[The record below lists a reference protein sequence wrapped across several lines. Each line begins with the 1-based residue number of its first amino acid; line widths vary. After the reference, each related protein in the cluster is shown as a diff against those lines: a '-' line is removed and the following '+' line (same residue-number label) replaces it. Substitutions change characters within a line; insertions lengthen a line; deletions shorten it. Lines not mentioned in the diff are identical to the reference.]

1 MSIAAPSPRGRLS
14 RLWRSLTWRCRRYA
28 RLPRYLRAVMAMIG
42 SRNGDLSMAPSDSAA
57 RGTNPSARISLLRL
71 VGAALVALVGACT
84 LLLAIGYIRFASAIE
99 AQEPTT
105 TPRTDAIVVV
115 TGGAQRIGD
124 AIGLLGAD
132 RGARLLIS
140 GVNEKTSREELAK
153 LNPAARDLLACCVDL
168 DYRARNT
175 IGNAIETR
183 RWIRQHGFRSLLV
196 VTSNY
201 HMPRTLAEFAHAMP
215 NITLIPHPVVTD
227 HVDTTGWWSHWA
239 TVKVLVPEYVK
250 YLVARL
256 RSLVERDPETSR
268 LSIIIGGRKPVS
280 AKPAEVIGP
289 ASEKRSRLIDR
300 PRHEG

>member
-1 MSIAAPSPRGRLS
+1 
-14 RLWRSLTWRCRRYA
+14 
-28 RLPRYLRAVMAMIG
+28 MAMIG
-42 SRNGDLSMAPSDSAA
+42 STNDHFAMEPPDSAA
-57 RGTNPSARISLLRL
+57 RRPGAGRRFSLRRILAMSM
-71 VGAALVALVGACT
+71 AIVACAGLILSG
-84 LLLAIGYIRFASAIE
+84 LGYARFASGID
-99 AQEPTT
+99 AQEPAT

-140 GVNEKTSREELAK
+140 GVNEKTGRDELAK

-183 RWIRQHGFRSLLV
+183 RWLRQHGFGSLLV

-215 NITLIPHPVVTD
+215 GVKLIPHPVVTE
-227 HVDTTGWWSHWA
+227 HLDTSGWWHRWA
-239 TVKVLVPEYVK
+239 TIKILAPEYVK

-256 RSLVERDPETSR
+256 RSLVESDPETSR
-268 LSIIIGGRKPVS
+268 LSVIVGGRKPVS
-280 AKPAEVIGP
+280 SKPAELMGP
-289 ASEKRSRLIDR
+289 AAEKRSRLQGHA
-300 PRHEG
+300 RHEG

>member
-1 MSIAAPSPRGRLS
+1 MEPSDSFAGAAGSNGRLS
-14 RLWRSLTWRCRRYA
+14 LRRRLAL
-28 RLPRYLRAVMAMIG
+28 
-42 SRNGDLSMAPSDSAA
+42 AA
-57 RGTNPSARISLLRL
+57 
-71 VGAALVALVGACT
+71 AALACLGF
-84 LLLAIGYIRFASAIE
+84 LLLGVGYVRFASAID
-99 AQEPTT
+99 AQEPAV

-140 GVNEKTSREELAK
+140 GVNERTGREELAK
-153 LNPAARDLLACCVDL
+153 LNPAARDLLSCCVDL

-183 RWIRQHGFRSLLV
+183 RWVRQHGFRSLLV

-215 NITLIPHPVVTD
+215 GIKLIPHPVVTD
-227 HVDTTGWWSHWA
+227 HIDTAGWWNRWA
-239 TVKVLVPEYVK
+239 TIKVLVPEYAK

-256 RSLVERDPETSR
+256 RSLVESDPETSR
-268 LSIIIGGRKPVS
+268 LSVIIGGRKPVS
-280 AKPAEVIGP
+280 AKPAESLGP
-289 ASEKRSRLIDR
+289 EAEKRSRLLDHPGR
-300 PRHEG
+300 EG